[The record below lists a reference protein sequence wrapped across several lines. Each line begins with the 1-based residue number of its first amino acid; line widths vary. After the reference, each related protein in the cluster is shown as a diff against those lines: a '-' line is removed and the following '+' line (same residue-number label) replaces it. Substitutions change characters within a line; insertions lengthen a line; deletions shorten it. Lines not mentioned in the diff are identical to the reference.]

1 MKSIQT
7 NLLNMSK
14 KPTVHYSTWDTL
26 RNEEMLKLTA
36 YMKSTSQNQRISKST
51 KREFKKNMCKKRITS
66 INSLLNT

>member
-26 RNEEMLKLTA
+26 RNEEMLRLTA
-36 YMKSTSQNQRISKST
+36 YMKSISQNQGISECT
-51 KREFKKNMCKKRITS
+51 
-66 INSLLNT
+66 

>member
-1 MKSIQT
+1 MCFYYSNASLKIYKCVKRSGIHIKSIQT

-36 YMKSTSQNQRISKST
+36 YMKSTSQNQGI
-51 KREFKKNMCKKRITS
+51 
-66 INSLLNT
+66 